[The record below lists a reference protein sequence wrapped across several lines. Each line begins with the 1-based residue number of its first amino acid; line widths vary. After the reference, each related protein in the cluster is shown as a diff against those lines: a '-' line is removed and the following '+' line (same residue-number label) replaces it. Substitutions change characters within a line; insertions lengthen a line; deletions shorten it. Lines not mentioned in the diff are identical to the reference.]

1 MQQEAGRNTG
11 LLFYE
16 DISASLLSNPTL
28 MDWIEIAG
36 HTGALLS
43 SITFVPQVYKVWKSK
58 SAKDLSVWM
67 ILIVTTSTI
76 VWLVYAFALNLLP
89 VILANGFIM
98 CLSFLLLFFKVK
110 YG

>member
-1 MQQEAGRNTG
+1 MN
-11 LLFYE
+11 
-16 DISASLLSNPTL
+16 
-28 MDWIEIAG
+28 WIEIAG
-36 HTGALLS
+36 HTGAVLS

-58 SAKDLSVWM
+58 SAKDLSVYM
-67 ILIVTTSTI
+67 ILIVTTSTM

-89 VILANGFIM
+89 VILANSFIM